1 MRYREILKSTTV
13 LTELN
18 TPSNAFNA
26 LLRDPAAEQAVV
38 ALIAAK
44 IVVPLSSSSQ
54 STPKPPITPSL
65 SPP

>member
-1 MRYREILKSTTV
+1 MRYRELLESTTV

-18 TPSNAFNA
+18 APSNAFNA

-44 IVVPLSSSSQ
+44 IAVPLSS
-54 STPKPPITPSL
+54 
-65 SPP
+65 